1 MTAVSVPLKTFEWDP
16 TELSQMATFHFL
28 LQSVLVVHT
37 DTAAI
42 SSVIVWTT
50 PPVITWLEHVTATLA
65 GREFDVTKV
74 GTYLNDYQSILY
86 IWSFINP
93 MYFSNL
99 YLDWSYLTE
108 KANALTLVHR
118 SLVSSA
124 AGIVTI
130 GSLNSL
136 TSTAMHVDTYQ
147 IGAIAGIIVLV
158 LLVLLLLLMLI
169 IYKKKQK
176 GKETTTMPAVTYT
189 PAMRVTAD
197 YTMTGKSH
205 FSSKASSFCFYSL

>member
-1 MTAVSVPLKTFEWDP
+1 M
-16 TELSQMATFHFL
+16 
-28 LQSVLVVHT
+28 
-37 DTAAI
+37 
-42 SSVIVWTT
+42 
-50 PPVITWLEHVTATLA
+50 
-65 GREFDVTKV
+65 
-74 GTYLNDYQSILY
+74 
-86 IWSFINP
+86 
-93 MYFSNL
+93 
-99 YLDWSYLTE
+99 
-108 KANALTLVHR
+108 
-118 SLVSSA
+118 
-124 AGIVTI
+124 TI

-158 LLVLLLLLMLI
+158 LLVLLLLLMLV

-205 FSSKASSFCFYSL
+205 FSSKASSFCVYSL